1 MKSITT
7 LILASALVLSTAARS
22 QELTRAEVKQQ
33 LREAQANGLAYITD
47 TSYPA
52 VHPSFEH
59 GLKPQPSPTG
69 YGGVPDG
76 SQESAI
82 APHGNPIPHGSPHC
96 VGPVSFC
103 NVHAGSSLLHRQL
116 GNATA

>member
-7 LILASALVLSTAARS
+7 LTLASALLLSSAVHA
-22 QELTRAEVKQQ
+22 QGLTRAEVRQQ
-33 LREAQANGLAYITD
+33 LIEAQANGLGYITD

-59 GLKPQPSPTG
+59 KVKAQPSPDG

-82 APHGNPIPHGSPHC
+82 APHGHPMSHGNSRC

-103 NVHAGSSLLHRQL
+103 NIYAGS
-116 GNATA
+116 